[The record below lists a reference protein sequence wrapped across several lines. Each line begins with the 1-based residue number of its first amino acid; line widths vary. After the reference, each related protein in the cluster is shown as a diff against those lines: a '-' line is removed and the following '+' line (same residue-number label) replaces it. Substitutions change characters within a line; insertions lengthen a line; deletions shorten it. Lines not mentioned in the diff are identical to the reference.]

1 VPAFVYGTNPPTE
14 AFWRVT
20 EGRDLAP
27 GDSDRVVVS
36 QPLAADLGLA
46 LGDTLY
52 VSRGYSPQLG
62 MLESPR
68 AYVVSGEAEFRFDL
82 RTQRSLSLL
91 VREAQRVRGESAR
104 DGLSMFIIRLHD
116 PRQAAA
122 VAAAIRDAHPEL
134 EAYSVREI
142 LDAVQGQLA
151 YFNLFSLVLG
161 SVSIVVC
168 VLLVATIVT
177 LSLGERLGE
186 LAILRAIGVRR
197 HRILGLVV
205 LEGFLLVLLSLPIAF
220 GAGHLISLWLDGIL
234 RAAPTIPTDMHF
246 FVFTR
251 RAALRALVLLLAA
264 GTLAGVYPAWLASRL
279 RIAPTLH
286 REIVG

>member
-1 VPAFVYGTNPPTE
+1 
-14 AFWRVT
+14 
-20 EGRDLAP
+20 
-27 GDSDRVVVS
+27 
-36 QPLAADLGLA
+36 
-46 LGDTLY
+46 
-52 VSRGYSPQLG
+52 
-62 MLESPR
+62 
-68 AYVVSGEAEFRFDL
+68 
-82 RTQRSLSLL
+82 
-91 VREAQRVRGESAR
+91 
-104 DGLSMFIIRLHD
+104 
-116 PRQAAA
+116 
-122 VAAAIRDAHPEL
+122 
-134 EAYSVREI
+134 
-142 LDAVQGQLA
+142 
-151 YFNLFSLVLG
+151 
-161 SVSIVVC
+161 
-168 VLLVATIVT
+168 
-177 LSLGERLGE
+177 